1 MKMPQD
7 NFDLSN
13 QPPFT
18 GISRSTARDLVT
30 RYKLECQPLLTS
42 IMPNSNR
49 TMDARSIV
57 FPIDQLKKMIWEIEY
72 QVENIAPVREL
83 GLRMYYAKYPD
94 IAAIKLD
101 PNDPLHNDLHNLP
114 DEYSFRHTLV
124 IVPTYKDDS
133 GKDIDFDPW
142 LANQTGLLEPIS
154 PNSDDEIVRNS
165 DPMSAQMNHG
175 NLSPPPFLAS
185 DRDNRNDGLSF

>member
-13 QPPFT
+13 DPPFT

-57 FPIDQLKKMIWEIEY
+57 FPIEQLKKMIWEIEH
-72 QVENIAPVREL
+72 QIEHIDNDREL

-101 PNDPLHNDLHNLP
+101 PNNALHKDLHNLP
-114 DEYSFRHTLV
+114 DDYSFRHTLV
-124 IVPTYKDDS
+124 IVPTYKNEM

-142 LANQTGLLEPIS
+142 QANQTGVLAPMSTNL
-154 PNSDDEIVRNS
+154 DDELIRNS

-175 NLSPPPFLAS
+175 NLSPPPFLAT